1 MITPVVDIFTKLP
14 NGSSMWV
21 EAVEGLDNARAR
33 VLSRLAPR
41 DYVTYSEQIHRED
54 HSNVHLPMKIG
65 GTIFDRCT
73 IFITS
78 VPPARTPR

>member
-21 EAVEGLDNARAR
+21 EAVEGFDNARAR

-54 HSNVHLPMKIG
+54 HS
-65 GTIFDRCT
+65 D
-73 IFITS
+73 
-78 VPPARTPR
+78 AQDQ